1 MIGPSHID
9 AALSTS
15 TQPCA
20 RFMLKAVLSCAST
33 RYAKTREFDF
43 VQRAIG
49 NGRSMRLLLL
59 CTGCLFGAVCVVK
72 SRLSV
77 FPWLG
82 RRLSADG
89 ERATQLRNEGP
100 FSTYC
105 TTLEYAKNLRDD
117 SERTVQI
124 RLEKLRKIRVQ

>member
-1 MIGPSHID
+1 
-9 AALSTS
+9 
-15 TQPCA
+15 
-20 RFMLKAVLSCAST
+20 
-33 RYAKTREFDF
+33 
-43 VQRAIG
+43 
-49 NGRSMRLLLL
+49 MRLLLL

-105 TTLEYAKNLRDD
+105 ATLEYAKNLRDD